1 MNCGYNNQW
10 NLHPK
15 QPFWTGWIST
25 HTRTFVCNLFF
36 FFCSGW
42 WKLHT
47 FFVYATI
54 YLKAPVA
61 LSFLYKPEDDVSKLF
76 NAAGLWNVKFF
87 AKDSGRISTTVQRMW
102 PYACSDCL
110 VSSRCLSPLH
120 QRRATV
126 ANVANQRLPARQ
138 RTNGHNLRNTLY
150 NSTEDVILSD
160 CKKKKCRITTFQ
172 GYLIA

>member
-1 MNCGYNNQW
+1 MTSAPQAALLDGMDQHS
-10 NLHPK
+10 HP
-15 QPFWTGWIST
+15 QSEV
-25 HTRTFVCNLFF
+25 RTFACNLF

-42 WKLHT
+42 WRLHT

-61 LSFLYKPEDDVSKLF
+61 LSFLYKPEDDVLKLF
-76 NAAGLWNVKFF
+76 NAAGLLNVKFF

-138 RTNGHNLRNTLY
+138 RTNGHNLRNTLITAQRMLFY
-150 NSTEDVILSD
+150 QIA
-160 CKKKKCRITTFQ
+160 KKKCMITTFQ

>member
-1 MNCGYNNQW
+1 MTSAPQAALLDGMDQHS
-10 NLHPK
+10 HP
-15 QPFWTGWIST
+15 QSEV
-25 HTRTFVCNLFF
+25 RTFACNLF

-42 WKLHT
+42 WRLHT

-76 NAAGLWNVKFF
+76 NAAGLLNVKFF

-138 RTNGHNLRNTLY
+138 RTNGHNLRNTLITAQRMLFY
-150 NSTEDVILSD
+150 QIA
-160 CKKKKCRITTFQ
+160 KKKSA
-172 GYLIA
+172 G